1 MASQNAFLETSREIA
16 KVGITCKVQKAKK
29 KKHFQGLMMLYFFFL
44 VNFQNF
50 AKILTAQNTMQLRCF
65 MKSLVYFNKEDD
77 VANVF
82 HSNHNL
88 TWQVL

>member
-1 MASQNAFLETSREIA
+1 MQSSKSKEE
-16 KVGITCKVQKAKK
+16 KA
-29 KKHFQGLMMLYFFFL
+29 LPRTDDALFFFFS
-44 VNFQNF
+44 NFQNF
-50 AKILTAQNTMQLRCF
+50 AKILTAQNTMQLRSF
-65 MKSLVYFNKEDD
+65 MKSLVYFNKEGD